1 MEILCAIDT
10 GVLCGVEQWFTDPAQ
25 WTGPA
30 GIPVRLA
37 EHVYYSVLAL
47 LVATAIAVPLGL
59 LTGHTGVGGF
69 LTTSLANFARALP
82 TIGVLFLIVLLAGIG
97 LVPVLC
103 ALVALAVPPILVNTH
118 EGVRGVEPR
127 LKDAALGMGMRGRE
141 VLFKLE
147 LPVAAPLVL
156 IGMRTAAV
164 QVVATATIAA
174 YVGVGGLGRYIV
186 DGQARQDL
194 SMMLGG
200 SILVVA
206 LAVVTTLLFAGLRR
220 VLVAPGL
227 RAEAASAR

>member
-1 MEILCAIDT
+1 MEILTD
-10 GVLCGVEQWFTDPAQ
+10 LCLWFADPAQ
-25 WTGPA
+25 WSGDA
-30 GIPVRLA
+30 GIPARLG

-47 LVATAIAVPLGL
+47 VLSSLVAVPLGL

-69 LTTSLANFARALP
+69 ATTSLANFARALP
-82 TIGVLFLIVLLAGIG
+82 TIGVLFLVVLFAGIG
-97 LVPVLC
+97 LVPVVC

-127 LKDAALGMGMRGRE
+127 LRDAALGMGMRGRE
-141 VLFKLE
+141 VLLGLE
-147 LPVAAPLVL
+147 LPVAAPLIL

-194 SMMLGG
+194 TMMLGG
-200 SILVVA
+200 SVLVVA
-206 LAVVTTLLFAGLRR
+206 LAVATTLLFAGLRR
-220 VLVAPGL
+220 LLVAPGL
-227 RAEAASAR
+227 RAETASAR

>member
-1 MEILCAIDT
+1 MDILNDLVA
-10 GVLCGVEQWFTDPAQ
+10 WFADPAQ
-25 WTGPA
+25 WTGSA
-30 GIPVRLA
+30 GIPARLG
-37 EHVYYSVLAL
+37 EHVYYSL
-47 LVATAIAVPLGL
+47 LGLLLSAVVAVPLGL

-82 TIGVLFLIVLLAGIG
+82 TIGVLFLIVLAAGIG
-97 LVPVLC
+97 IVPVLC

-127 LKDAALGMGMRGRE
+127 LRDAAVGMGMRGHQ
-141 VLFKLE
+141 VLLRLE
-147 LPVAAPLVL
+147 LPVAAPLIL

-194 SMMLGG
+194 TMMLGG
-200 SILVVA
+200 SVLVVL
-206 LAVVTTLLFAGLRR
+206 LAVLTTLLFAGLRR
-220 VLVAPGL
+220 LLVGPGL
-227 RAEAASAR
+227 REAAPQN

>member
-1 MEILCAIDT
+1 MTLLVD
-10 GVLCGVEQWFTDPAQ
+10 WFSDPAQ

-30 GIPVRLA
+30 GIPTRVL
-37 EHVYYSVLAL
+37 EHVYYSLLAL
-47 LVATAIAVPLGL
+47 ALSAVIAVPVGL

-97 LVPVLC
+97 LVPVVC

-118 EGVRGVEPR
+118 EGVRGVDAR

-141 VLFKLE
+141 VLFRLE
-147 LPVAAPLVL
+147 LPVATPLIL
-156 IGMRTAAV
+156 LGMRTAAV
-164 QVVATATIAA
+164 QVIATATIAA

-194 SMMLGG
+194 SMLLGG
-200 SILVVA
+200 SVLVVG
-206 LAVVTTLLFAGLRR
+206 LAVLTTLLFAGLRR
-220 VLVAPGL
+220 LLVAPGL
-227 RAEAASAR
+227 RAEAAAAR

>member
-1 MEILCAIDT
+1 MDILNELVA
-10 GVLCGVEQWFTDPAQ
+10 WFSAPEQ

-30 GIPVRLA
+30 GIPARMG
-37 EHVYYSVLAL
+37 EHVYYSL
-47 LVATAIAVPLGL
+47 LGLLISAVIAVPVGL
-59 LTGHTGVGGF
+59 FTGHTGVGGF
-69 LTTSLANFARALP
+69 LTVSLANFARALP
-82 TIGVLFLIVLLAGIG
+82 TIGVLFLIVVAAGIG
-97 LVPVLC
+97 LVPVIS

-147 LPVAAPLVL
+147 LPVATPLIL

-186 DGQARQDL
+186 DGQAREDL
-194 SMMLGG
+194 TQMLGG
-200 SILVVA
+200 SLLVVA

-220 VLVAPGL
+220 LLVAPGL
-227 RAEAASAR
+227 RAEAATVR

>member
-1 MEILCAIDT
+1 MDILNDLVA
-10 GVLCGVEQWFTDPAQ
+10 WFADPAQ
-25 WTGPA
+25 WTGSA
-30 GIPVRLA
+30 GIPARLG
-37 EHVYYSVLAL
+37 EHVYYSL
-47 LVATAIAVPLGL
+47 LGLLLSAVVAVPLGL

-82 TIGVLFLIVLLAGIG
+82 TIGVLFLIVLAAGIG
-97 LVPVLC
+97 IVPVLC

-127 LKDAALGMGMRGRE
+127 LRDAAVGMGMRGHQ
-141 VLFKLE
+141 VLLRLE
-147 LPVAAPLVL
+147 LPVATPLIL

-194 SMMLGG
+194 TMMLGG
-200 SILVVA
+200 SVLVVL
-206 LAVVTTLLFAGLRR
+206 LAVLTTLLFAGLRR
-220 VLVAPGL
+220 LLVAPGL
-227 RAEAASAR
+227 REAAPQN

>member
-1 MEILCAIDT
+1 MDILNELVA
-10 GVLCGVEQWFTDPAQ
+10 WFSDPAQ
-25 WTGPA
+25 WSGSA
-30 GIPVRLA
+30 GIPARLG
-37 EHVYYSVLAL
+37 EHVYYSL
-47 LVATAIAVPLGL
+47 LGLLISAVIAVPIGL
-59 LTGHTGVGGF
+59 FTGHTGVGGF
-69 LTTSLANFARALP
+69 LTASLANFARALP
-82 TIGVLFLIVLLAGIG
+82 TIGVLFLIVLAAGIG
-97 LVPVLC
+97 LVPVIA

-127 LKDAALGMGMRGRE
+127 LRDAALGMGMRGRE

-147 LPVAAPLVL
+147 LPVATPLIL

-194 SMMLGG
+194 TMMLGG
-200 SILVVA
+200 SLLVVA
-206 LAVVTTLLFAGLRR
+206 LAVATTLLFAGLRR

-227 RAEAASAR
+227 RAESAVAR

>member
-1 MEILCAIDT
+1 MDILNDLVA
-10 GVLCGVEQWFTDPAQ
+10 WFADPAQ
-25 WTGPA
+25 WTGGA
-30 GIPVRLA
+30 GIPARLG
-37 EHVYYSVLAL
+37 EHVYYSL
-47 LVATAIAVPLGL
+47 LGLLLSSVVAVPLGL

-82 TIGVLFLIVLLAGIG
+82 TIGVLFLIVLAAGIG
-97 LVPVLC
+97 IVPVLC

-127 LKDAALGMGMRGRE
+127 LRDAAVGMGMRGHQ
-141 VLFKLE
+141 VLLRLE
-147 LPVAAPLVL
+147 LPVATPLIL

-194 SMMLGG
+194 TMMLGG
-200 SILVVA
+200 SVLVVL
-206 LAVVTTLLFAGLRR
+206 LAVLTTLLFAGLRR
-220 VLVAPGL
+220 LLVAPGL
-227 RAEAASAR
+227 RQAAQQG

>member
-1 MEILCAIDT
+1 MN
-10 GVLCGVEQWFTDPAQ
+10 VLTLLVEWFSDPAQ
-25 WTGPA
+25 WTGSA
-30 GIPVRLA
+30 GIPARLG
-37 EHVYYSVLAL
+37 EHVHYSL
-47 LVATAIAVPLGL
+47 LGLLLSTVIAVPVGL

-97 LVPVLC
+97 LVPVVC

-118 EGVRGVEPR
+118 EGVRGVDPR
-127 LKDAALGMGMRGRE
+127 LRDAAVGMGMRGRE

-147 LPVAAPLVL
+147 LPVATPLIL
-156 IGMRTAAV
+156 MGMRTAAV

-194 SMMLGG
+194 SMLLGG
-200 SILVVA
+200 SVLVVG

-220 VLVAPGL
+220 LLVAPGL
-227 RAEAASAR
+227 RAEAAATR

>member
-1 MEILCAIDT
+1 MDILNELVA
-10 GVLCGVEQWFTDPAQ
+10 WFSDPAQ

-30 GIPVRLA
+30 GIPARMG
-37 EHVYYSVLAL
+37 EHVYYSLTGL
-47 LVATAIAVPLGL
+47 LISAVIAVPIGL
-59 LTGHTGVGGF
+59 FTGHTGMGGF
-69 LTTSLANFARALP
+69 LTASLANFARALP
-82 TIGVLFLIVLLAGIG
+82 TIGVLFLIVLAAGIG
-97 LVPVLC
+97 LAPVIA

-127 LKDAALGMGMRGRE
+127 LKDAALGMGMRGGE

-147 LPVAAPLVL
+147 LPVATPLIL

-194 SMMLGG
+194 TMMLGG
-200 SILVVA
+200 SVLVVA

-220 VLVAPGL
+220 LLVAPGL
-227 RAEAASAR
+227 RAEAAAAR

>member
-1 MEILCAIDT
+1 MDILNELVA
-10 GVLCGVEQWFTDPAQ
+10 WFSDPAQ
-25 WTGPA
+25 WSGSA
-30 GIPVRLA
+30 GIPARLG
-37 EHVYYSVLAL
+37 EHVYYSL
-47 LVATAIAVPLGL
+47 LGLLISTAIAVPIGL
-59 LTGHTGVGGF
+59 FTGHTGVGGF
-69 LTTSLANFARALP
+69 LTASLANFARALP
-82 TIGVLFLIVLLAGIG
+82 TIGVLFLIVLAAGIG
-97 LVPVLC
+97 LVPVIA

-127 LKDAALGMGMRGRE
+127 LRDAALGMGMRGRE

-147 LPVAAPLVL
+147 LPVATPLIL

-194 SMMLGG
+194 TMMLGG
-200 SILVVA
+200 SVLVVA

-220 VLVAPGL
+220 FLVAPGL
-227 RAEAASAR
+227 RAESAVAR

>member
-1 MEILCAIDT
+1 MDILNELVA
-10 GVLCGVEQWFTDPAQ
+10 WFSDPAQ
-25 WTGPA
+25 WTGSA
-30 GIPVRLA
+30 GIPARLG
-37 EHVYYSVLAL
+37 EHVYYSL
-47 LVATAIAVPLGL
+47 LGLLISTLIAVPIGL

-69 LTTSLANFARALP
+69 LTASLANFARALP
-82 TIGVLFLIVLLAGIG
+82 TIGVLFLIVLAAGIG
-97 LVPVLC
+97 LVPVIA

-147 LPVAAPLVL
+147 LPVATPLIL

-194 SMMLGG
+194 TMMLGG
-200 SILVVA
+200 SVLVVA

-220 VLVAPGL
+220 LLVAPGL
-227 RAEAASAR
+227 RSEAAAAR

>member
-1 MEILCAIDT
+1 MDIMNELIA
-10 GVLCGVEQWFTDPAQ
+10 WFGDPAQ
-25 WTGPA
+25 WTGSA
-30 GIPVRLA
+30 GIPARMG
-37 EHVYYSVLAL
+37 EHVYYSL
-47 LVATAIAVPLGL
+47 LGLLISAAIAVPIGL

-69 LTTSLANFARALP
+69 LTASLANFARALP
-82 TIGVLFLIVLLAGIG
+82 TIGVLFLIVLAAGIG
-97 LVPVLC
+97 LVPVIA

-127 LKDAALGMGMRGRE
+127 LKDAALGMGMRGGE

-147 LPVAAPLVL
+147 LPVATPLIL

-194 SMMLGG
+194 TMMLGG
-200 SILVVA
+200 SVLVVA

-220 VLVAPGL
+220 LLVAPGL
-227 RAEAASAR
+227 RAEAAAAR

>member
-1 MEILCAIDT
+1 MNVMTLLVD
-10 GVLCGVEQWFTDPAQ
+10 WFSDPAQ

-30 GIPVRLA
+30 GIPTRVL
-37 EHVYYSVLAL
+37 EHVYYSLLAL
-47 LVATAIAVPLGL
+47 ALSAVIAVPVGL

-97 LVPVLC
+97 LVPVVC

-118 EGVRGVEPR
+118 EGVRGVDAR

-141 VLFKLE
+141 VLFRLE
-147 LPVAAPLVL
+147 LPVATPLIL
-156 IGMRTAAV
+156 LGMRTAAV
-164 QVVATATIAA
+164 QVIATATIAA

-194 SMMLGG
+194 SMLLGG
-200 SILVVA
+200 SVLVVG
-206 LAVVTTLLFAGLRR
+206 LAVLTTLLFAGLRR
-220 VLVAPGL
+220 LLVAPGL
-227 RAEAASAR
+227 RAEAAAAR

>member
-1 MEILCAIDT
+1 MDILNAL
-10 GVLCGVEQWFTDPAQ
+10 VAWFSDPAQ
-25 WTGPA
+25 WSGPA
-30 GIPVRLA
+30 GIPARMG
-37 EHVYYSVLAL
+37 EHVYYSL
-47 LVATAIAVPLGL
+47 LGLLISAVIAVPIGL

-69 LTTSLANFARALP
+69 LTASLANFARALP
-82 TIGVLFLIVLLAGIG
+82 TIGVLFLIVLAAGIG
-97 LVPVLC
+97 LVPVVA

-118 EGVRGVEPR
+118 EGVRGVEAR
-127 LKDAALGMGMRGRE
+127 LKDAALGMGMRGGQ

-147 LPVAAPLVL
+147 LPVATPLIL

-194 SMMLGG
+194 TMMLGG
-200 SILVVA
+200 SVLVVA

-220 VLVAPGL
+220 ILVAPGL
-227 RAEAASAR
+227 RAEAAAAR

>member
-1 MEILCAIDT
+1 MDILCAIDT
-10 GVLCGVEQWFTDPAQ
+10 GVLCGVERWFADPAH
-25 WTGPA
+25 WTGST
-30 GIPVRLA
+30 GIPARLA
-37 EHVYYSVLAL
+37 EHVYYSALAL
-47 LVATAIAVPLGL
+47 LLATAIAVPLGL

-127 LKDAALGMGMRGRE
+127 LRDAALGMGMRGRE
-141 VLFKLE
+141 VLFRLE
-147 LPVAAPLVL
+147 LPVALPLVL

-200 SILVVA
+200 SILVVL
-206 LAVVTTLLFAGLRR
+206 LAVATTLLFAGLRR

>member
-1 MEILCAIDT
+1 MTLLVD
-10 GVLCGVEQWFTDPAQ
+10 WFSDPAQ

-30 GIPVRLA
+30 GIPTRVL
-37 EHVYYSVLAL
+37 EHVYYSLLAL
-47 LVATAIAVPLGL
+47 VLSAVIAVPVGL

-97 LVPVLC
+97 LVPVVC

-118 EGVRGVEPR
+118 EGVRGVDAR

-147 LPVAAPLVL
+147 LPVATPLIL
-156 IGMRTAAV
+156 LGMRTAAV
-164 QVVATATIAA
+164 QVIATATIAA

-194 SMMLGG
+194 SMLLGG
-200 SILVVA
+200 SVLVVG
-206 LAVVTTLLFAGLRR
+206 LAVLTTLLFAGLRR
-220 VLVAPGL
+220 LLVAPGL
-227 RAEAASAR
+227 RAEAAAAR

>member
-1 MEILCAIDT
+1 MDILNDLVA
-10 GVLCGVEQWFTDPAQ
+10 WFTDPAQ
-25 WTGPA
+25 WSGGA
-30 GIPVRLA
+30 GIPARLG
-37 EHVYYSVLAL
+37 EHVYYSL
-47 LVATAIAVPLGL
+47 LGLLLSSVVAVPLGL

-82 TIGVLFLIVLLAGIG
+82 TIGVLFLIVLAAGIG
-97 LVPVLC
+97 IVPVLC

-127 LKDAALGMGMRGRE
+127 LRDAAVGMGMRGHQ
-141 VLFKLE
+141 VLLRLE
-147 LPVAAPLVL
+147 LPVATPLIL

-194 SMMLGG
+194 TMMLGG
-200 SILVVA
+200 SVLVVL
-206 LAVVTTLLFAGLRR
+206 LAVLTTLLFAGLRR
-220 VLVAPGL
+220 LLVAPGP
-227 RAEAASAR
+227 RQAAPQS

>member
-1 MEILCAIDT
+1 MDILNDLVA
-10 GVLCGVEQWFTDPAQ
+10 WFTDPAQ
-25 WTGPA
+25 WTGGA
-30 GIPVRLA
+30 GIPARLG
-37 EHVYYSVLAL
+37 EHVYYSL
-47 LVATAIAVPLGL
+47 LGLLLSSVVAVPLGL

-82 TIGVLFLIVLLAGIG
+82 TIGVLFLIVLAAGIG
-97 LVPVLC
+97 IVPVLC

-127 LKDAALGMGMRGRE
+127 LRDAAVGMGMRGHQ
-141 VLFKLE
+141 VLLRLE
-147 LPVAAPLVL
+147 LPVATPLIL

-194 SMMLGG
+194 TMMLGG
-200 SILVVA
+200 SVLVVL
-206 LAVVTTLLFAGLRR
+206 LAVLTTLLFAGLRR
-220 VLVAPGL
+220 LLVAPGL
-227 RAEAASAR
+227 RQAAPRG

>member
-1 MEILCAIDT
+1 MDILCAIDT
-10 GVLCGVEQWFTDPAQ
+10 GVLCGVERWFTDPAQ
-25 WTGPA
+25 WAGPA
-30 GIPVRLA
+30 GIPARLA
-37 EHVYYSVLAL
+37 EHVYYSALAL
-47 LVATAIAVPLGL
+47 LLATVIAVPLGL

-127 LKDAALGMGMRGRE
+127 LRDAALGMGMRGRE

-147 LPVAAPLVL
+147 LPVATPLVL

-200 SILVVA
+200 SILVVL
-206 LAVVTTLLFAGLRR
+206 LAVATTLLFAGLRR
-220 VLVAPGL
+220 ALVAPGL
-227 RAEAASAR
+227 RAETASAR